1 VKLGLNSFEKM
12 TIAAIA
18 AFLQDRDKL
27 SPEERALLEADSRR
41 GVINL
46 ISRYYKR
53 QEACIQEEKRLQKML
68 VEEQKLWKHGFKF
81 IAGVDEAGR
90 GPLAGPVV
98 AAAVIFRPGTKIN
111 GLNDSKQLSAAL
123 REKIFEIIIQEA
135 EAYGIGSASKEEID
149 EINIHRATLLAMNR
163 ALDRLCPKP
172 DFVLVDGFPIA
183 DCPYRQKAL
192 KGGDTISLSIAA
204 ASVLAKVTRDQM
216 MTVLHERYPVYG
228 FDRHMG
234 YGTLEHRSALNEHG
248 PCPAHRTSFRLS
260 F

>member
-1 VKLGLNSFEKM
+1 MNSFENM
-12 TIAAIA
+12 TIATIA
-18 AFLQDRDKL
+18 AFLRDREKL
-27 SPEERALLEADSRR
+27 SPEEKAQLEADSRR
-41 GVINL
+41 GVTNL
-46 ISRYYKR
+46 IKSYYLR
-53 QEACIQEEKRLQKML
+53 QEARTKEEERLQKML
-68 VEEQKLWKHGFKF
+68 AEEQKLWHHGFKY

-98 AAAVIFRPGTKIN
+98 AAAVIFRPGTTIN
-111 GLNDSKQLSAAL
+111 GLNDSKQLSSAH

-135 EAYGIGSASKEEID
+135 EAYGIGSASREEID

-163 ALDRLCPKP
+163 ALERLCPKP

-183 DCPYRQKAL
+183 DCPFRQKAL
-192 KGGDTISLSIAA
+192 RGGDTISLSIAA

-216 MTVLHERYPVYG
+216 MTVLHEHYPVYG

-234 YGTLEHRSALNEHG
+234 YGTLEHRTALNEHG
-248 PCPAHRTSFRLS
+248 PCPAHRTSFRLH

>member
-1 VKLGLNSFEKM
+1 MNSFEKM
-12 TIAAIA
+12 TIAEID
-18 AFLQDRDKL
+18 AFLQNSEKL
-27 SPEERALLEADSRR
+27 SPEERALLQADGRR
-41 GVINL
+41 GVTNL
-46 ISRYYKR
+46 ISRYGHR
-53 QEACIQEEKRLQKML
+53 QEALIKEEKRLQKML

-98 AAAVIFRPGTKIN
+98 AAAVIFRPGTAIK

-135 EAYGIGSASKEEID
+135 EAYGIGSASREEID
-149 EINIHRATLLAMNR
+149 DINIHRATLLAMNR
-163 ALDRLCPKP
+163 ALERLCPKP

-183 DCPYRQKAL
+183 DCSFRQKAL

-216 MTVLHERYPVYG
+216 MTVLHERYPDYG

-234 YGTLEHRSALNEHG
+234 YGTLEHRNALNEHG
-248 PCPAHRTSFRLS
+248 PCPAHRKSFRLS
-260 F
+260 Y

>member
-1 VKLGLNSFEKM
+1 M
-12 TIAAIA
+12 TIAEIA
-18 AFLQDRDKL
+18 TFLQDSEKL

-41 GVINL
+41 GVTNL
-46 ISRYYKR
+46 INRYYHR
-53 QEACIQEEKRLQKML
+53 QEACLKEEQRLQKML
-68 VEEQKLWKHGFKF
+68 IEEQKLWKHGFQY

-98 AAAVIFRPGTKIN
+98 AAAVVFRPGTTIK

-135 EAYGIGSASKEEID
+135 EAYGIGSASREEID
-149 EINIHRATLLAMNR
+149 
-163 ALDRLCPKP
+163 RLRPKP

-183 DCPYRQKAL
+183 DCPFRQKAL
-192 KGGDTISLSIAA
+192 RGGDTISLSIAA

-216 MTVLHERYPVYG
+216 MTALHERYPDYG

-234 YGTLEHRSALNEHG
+234 YGTLEHRNALNEHG
-248 PCPAHRTSFRLS
+248 PCPAHRKSFRLS
-260 F
+260 Y